1 MTDVLPFVVFL
12 SIPAFVA
19 VFEGGIRAAVAGG
32 RRMLVVGMLVILG
45 WGALV
50 NASGALLRSS
60 YCWSATPV
68 HDDREPSRIWDW
80 SDPQFF
86 RPVKDA
92 FDGASLHDVVLE
104 SCSAA

>member
-1 MTDVLPFVVFL
+1 MTDVLPFVVYL
-12 SIPAFVA
+12 AIPVFVTLA
-19 VFEGGIRAAVAGG
+19 EGGLRASLNGG
-32 RRMLVVGMLVILG
+32 RRALAIAMLVVVG
-45 WGALV
+45 WGVLV

-68 HDDREPSRIWDW
+68 LIDQKPSRIWDW

-92 FDGASLHDVVLE
+92 WNGASVHDVVLE